1 MRASSWRTRFSA
13 SRFWDTCR
21 AKGVTAFNYQG
32 ALLLMLFK
40 QPPRDDDAD
49 NPVRV
54 GFGAPCPADLWEP
67 FEERFG
73 VRLVDVYGMTE
84 IAIATANSLE
94 HRRIGT
100 AGPRRAR
107 LRGPDRRRR
116 RPPRRPRHARRDRRP
131 AHASPTS

>member
-1 MRASSWRTRFSA
+1 M
-13 SRFWDTCR
+13 
-21 AKGVTAFNYQG
+21 TAFNYQG

-100 AGPRRAR
+100 PGRAAP
-107 LRGPDRRRR
+107 GYEVADRRRPTTAPS
-116 RPPRRPRHARRDRRP
+116 PPTPPARSSSGPR
-131 AHASPTS
+131 SPTS

>member
-1 MRASSWRTRFSA
+1 MTGLADVLRGLAGR
-13 SRFWDTCR
+13 D
-21 AKGVTAFNYQG
+21 GVQG

-40 QPPRDDDAD
+40 QPPQPRDAD

-67 FEERFG
+67 FEARFG

-100 AGPRRAR
+100 AGSQPEPSRTRTTKSAKTTETRANGMVSVFKSSR
-107 LRGPDRRRR
+107 
-116 RPPRRPRHARRDRRP
+116 A
-131 AHASPTS
+131 TQ